1 MTYWRVG
8 QMAKRRL
15 AGDSTVLAAARRI
28 EHAILMI
35 RGQRVMLDVDLAV
48 VYQVSVKRLNQ
59 AVKRN
64 AGRFPD
70 DFMFRLSQQEFAS
83 LRSQIVTSNSR
94 GGRRYP
100 PFAFT
105 EHGAVMLATVL
116 NSPVAVQA
124 SIEVVRAFVRLRQFL
139 ASNEELRRKLDEME
153 KKYDEQFGVV
163 FEAIRQL
170 MEGEDEQA
178 GVARPRI
185 GYQTEAGT
193 AGGVRRLSRG
203 TPRPR

>member
-1 MTYWRVG
+1 
-8 QMAKRRL
+8 
-15 AGDSTVLAAARRI
+15 
-28 EHAILMI
+28 
-35 RGQRVMLDVDLAV
+35 
-48 VYQVSVKRLNQ
+48 
-59 AVKRN
+59 
-64 AGRFPD
+64 
-70 DFMFRLSQQEFAS
+70 MFRLSQQEFAS
-83 LRSQIVTSNSR
+83 LRSQIVTSSAR

-116 NSPVAVQA
+116 NSPVAVEA

-139 ASNEELRRKLDEME
+139 ASNEELRLRLDEME

-178 GVARPRI
+178 QVARPRI
-185 GYQTEAGT
+185 GYQTGAG
-193 AGGVRRLSRG
+193 AKVRRPSGRSVVS
-203 TPRPR
+203 